1 MVSKLNEFHYMGC
14 PVHVSAHMCPV
25 CVQVSTLA
33 SVGGV
38 HMWAIVGAQYV
49 CKSVLGGGGGG
60 GGGKL
65 SLHLN
70 DGWYDAVHGLGDDEE
85 AVHVVLSGH
94 VGSHKGEDGHDVV

>member
-1 MVSKLNEFHYMGC
+1 MLGVSICGQLLV
-14 PVHVSAHMCPV
+14 PSMC
-25 CVQVSTLA
+25 A
-33 SVGGV
+33 S
-38 HMWAIVGAQYV
+38 QYWG
-49 CKSVLGGGGGG
+49 GGGGGG

>member
-1 MVSKLNEFHYMGC
+1 MGNC
-14 PVHVSAHMCPV
+14 WCPV
-25 CVQVSTLA
+25 CVQVS
-33 SVGGV
+33 
-38 HMWAIVGAQYV
+38 M
-49 CKSVLGGGGGG
+49 

>member
-1 MVSKLNEFHYMGC
+1 MGNC
-14 PVHVSAHMCPV
+14 WCPV
-25 CVQVSTLA
+25 CVQVS
-33 SVGGV
+33 
-38 HMWAIVGAQYV
+38 I
-49 CKSVLGGGGGG
+49 GGGG